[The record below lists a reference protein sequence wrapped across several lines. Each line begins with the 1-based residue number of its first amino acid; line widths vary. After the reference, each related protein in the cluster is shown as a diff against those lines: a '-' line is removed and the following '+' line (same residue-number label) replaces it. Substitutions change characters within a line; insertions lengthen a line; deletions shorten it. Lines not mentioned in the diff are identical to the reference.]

1 MDKNQTIGM
10 VMIFVMLFVY
20 LTFFSPEPPPPD
32 TAKQITTEKTD
43 SVSQSQSKTD
53 TSALASVQNDSLLKE
68 KMGFFA
74 LGMKGTDESVSIEN
88 QDIKITFGSY
98 GAKIKE
104 VLLKNYVT
112 FQKKPLVLID
122 EKSSKISAK
131 IQTSVGEIA
140 LNKLHYSVKKISDTE
155 VAFII
160 STDAQNT
167 VEQRFSLG
175 ETGFVVGY
183 KLNMVGAPQALLK
196 SDKLAFDWTDEV
208 KKLEKDMAVS
218 RQSTTINYYMPQDE
232 QFETLS
238 ETATELEEATA
249 ETPVRF
255 VSLKHKFFNTSI
267 ITDGTFASTKVISN
281 PMVAA
286 DVVKQLSTS
295 LEIPIADLGD
305 KGKNIRF
312 YFGPNEYKICEAVT
326 PNFQRN
332 VYLGW
337 GFFTQVN
344 KYLIMPLFSVLEK
357 VTVNYGIVILLLV
370 LVVKLVLLP
379 LQYKSYV
386 GMAKMKVLQ
395 PQVNDIR
402 AKYTDPQDMNAQQE
416 IMKFYGKAGVSPLSG
431 CIPLVLQMPVF
442 LSLFNFFPNAIQLR
456 QKTFLWA
463 DDLSSYDSVW
473 DFGFSIPFYGDHL
486 SMFTLLFTLSQLAYT
501 YYNNQITVS
510 MQPQMKVISYVMPVM
525 FIFFLNSFA
534 SGLTY
539 YYFVSN
545 MITIAQQNLIKRF
558 VDDDK
563 LLAAIAEKQ
572 KQNENKKPSSFQQ
585 RLQDAMKTQQESAKN
600 KTEEKK
606 SVKDRLKDKNKK
618 DDDKG

>member
-10 VMIFVMLFVY
+10 VMIFLMLFVY
-20 LTFFSPEPPPPD
+20 LTFFSPEPPPPN
-32 TAKQITTEKTD
+32 TAQVTTEQKD
-43 SVSQSQSKTD
+43 STLQSQARAD
-53 TSALASVQNDSLLKE
+53 TIIAPTQNDSLLKE

-74 LGMKGTDESVSIEN
+74 LGMKGTDQSVSIEN
-88 QDIKITFGSY
+88 EDIKITFGSY

-112 FQKKPLVLID
+112 YQKTPLILID
-122 EKSSKISAK
+122 EKSSKIGAK

-140 LNKLHYSVKKISDTE
+140 LHQLHYTIKKISDTE
-155 VAFII
+155 VAFLI
-160 STDAQNT
+160 SNDPQNT
-167 VEQRFSLG
+167 IEQRFKLA
-175 ETGFVVGY
+175 ENGFVVDY
-183 KLNMVGAPQALLK
+183 KLNMAGAPQSLLK
-196 SDKLAFDWTDEV
+196 SDKLSFSWTDDV

-238 ETATELEEATA
+238 ETATEVEEATA
-249 ETPVRF
+249 EFPVRF

-267 ITDGTFASTKVISN
+267 ITDGTFGAVKVKTN
-281 PMVAA
+281 PLVAEN
-286 DVVKQLSTS
+286 VVKELHTS
-295 LEIPIADLGD
+295 LEIPVADLGD

-326 PNFQRN
+326 PNFERN

-337 GFFTQVN
+337 AIFTYVN

-357 VTVNYGIVILLLV
+357 VTSNYGMIIFLLV

-442 LSLFNFFPNAIQLR
+442 LALFNFFPNAIQLR

-473 DFGFSIPFYGDHL
+473 DFGFSVPFYGDHL

-539 YYFVSN
+539 YYFISN
-545 MITIAQQNLIKRF
+545 VITIAQQNIIKKF
-558 VDDDK
+558 VNDDK
-563 LLAAIAEKQ
+563 LLLTIAEKQ

-585 RLQDAMKTQQESAKN
+585 RIQDAMKAQQESGK
-600 KTEEKK
+600 KQIEEKK
-606 SVKDRLKDKNKK
+606 TVKERLKDKDKNNDKK
-618 DDDKG
+618 D

>member
-10 VMIFVMLFVY
+10 VMIFLMLFVY
-20 LTFFSPEPPPPD
+20 LTFFSPEPPPPN
-32 TAKQITTEKTD
+32 TAQVTTEQKD
-43 SVSQSQSKTD
+43 STLQSQAKAD
-53 TSALASVQNDSLLKE
+53 TLLAPTQNDSLLKE

-88 QDIKITFGSY
+88 EDMKITFGSY

-112 FQKKPLVLID
+112 YQKTPLILID

-140 LNKLHYSVKKISDTE
+140 LHQLHYAVKKISDTE
-155 VAFII
+155 VAFLI

-167 VEQRFSLG
+167 IEQRFKLG
-175 ETGFVVGY
+175 VSGFVVDY
-183 KLNMVGAPQALLK
+183 KLNVAGAPQSLLK
-196 SDKLAFDWTDEV
+196 SDKLSFSWTDEV

-218 RQSTTINYYMPQDE
+218 RQSTTINYYMPQEE

-238 ETATELEEATA
+238 ETATEVEEAIA
-249 ETPVRF
+249 EKPVRF

-267 ITDGTFASTKVISN
+267 ITDGTFAAVKVKTN
-281 PMVAA
+281 PLVAEN
-286 DVVKQLSTS
+286 VVKELHTS
-295 LEIPIADLGD
+295 LEIPMADLGD

-326 PNFQRN
+326 PNFERN

-337 GFFTQVN
+337 AIFTQVN

-357 VTVNYGIVILLLV
+357 VTSSYGMIIFLLV

-402 AKYTDPQDMNAQQE
+402 AKYSDPQDMNAQQE

-442 LSLFNFFPNAIQLR
+442 LALFNFFPNAIQLR

-510 MQPQMKVISYVMPVM
+510 MQPQMKVISYLMPVM

-539 YYFVSN
+539 YYFISN
-545 MITIAQQNLIKRF
+545 VITIAQQNIIKKF
-558 VDDDK
+558 VNDDK
-563 LLAAIAEKQ
+563 LLLTIAEKQ

-585 RLQDAMKTQQESAKN
+585 RLQDAMKAQQESGK
-600 KTEEKK
+600 KQSEEKK
-606 SVKDRLKDKNKK
+606 TVKERLKDKDKNNDKK
-618 DDDKG
+618 D